1 MAKIPVREF
10 EKKVRELE
18 EVSIVILA
26 PSSTLVED
34 YTYQKKAA
42 STASITEWLDTRVKP
57 AINGQEFS
65 IINADYTPNT
75 PHGRTKLET
84 LRSSY
89 ER

>member
-1 MAKIPVREF
+1 MAQIGVRDF

-18 EVSIVILA
+18 EISIVIHA
-26 PSSTLVED
+26 PSSTKVED
-34 YTYQKKAA
+34 YAYKKKAA
-42 STASITEWLDTRVKP
+42 STAFLSEWIDTRVKP
-57 AINGQEFS
+57 ALNGNEFS
-65 IINADYTPNT
+65 IINAEYVADT

>member
-1 MAKIPVREF
+1 MAPIAVRDF

-18 EVSIVILA
+18 EISIVIHA
-26 PSSTLVED
+26 PSSTMVED
-34 YTYQKKAA
+34 YAYKKKAA
-42 STASITEWLDTRVKP
+42 STASLTEWIDTRVKP
-57 AINGQEFS
+57 ALNGHEFS
-65 IINADYTPNT
+65 IINAEYVADT